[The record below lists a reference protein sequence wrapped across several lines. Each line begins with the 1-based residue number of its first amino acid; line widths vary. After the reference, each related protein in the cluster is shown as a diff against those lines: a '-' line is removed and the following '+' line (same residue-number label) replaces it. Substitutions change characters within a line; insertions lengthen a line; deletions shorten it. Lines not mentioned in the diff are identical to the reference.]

1 MRNRK
6 KVYMVRVQLL
16 SGEIQVSYS
25 EKIENEEDM
34 LKELNQVLCFV
45 ILTYKRRIE
54 KIKNKRITE
63 TDEAILNEKIKDAI
77 VMIPLVEVREFI
89 NELES

>member
-1 MRNRK
+1 
-6 KVYMVRVQLL
+6 MVRVQLL
-16 SGEIQVSYS
+16 NGEIQVSYS
-25 EKIENEEDM
+25 EKIENEDDM

-63 TDEAILNEKIKDAI
+63 TDEAILNQKIKDAI
-77 VMIPLVEVREFI
+77 VMIPLAEVREFI

>member
-1 MRNRK
+1 
-6 KVYMVRVQLL
+6 MVRVQLL
-16 SGEIQVSYS
+16 SGEIQVSYN

-63 TDEAILNEKIKDAI
+63 TDEAVLNQKIKDAI
-77 VMIPLVEVREFI
+77 VMIPLAEVQEFI

>member
-1 MRNRK
+1 
-6 KVYMVRVQLL
+6 MVRVQLL
-16 SGEIQVSYS
+16 SGEIQVSYN
-25 EKIENEEDM
+25 EKIGNEEDM

-63 TDEAILNEKIKDAI
+63 TDEAVLNQKIKDAI
-77 VMIPLVEVREFI
+77 VMIPLAEVQEFI

>member
-1 MRNRK
+1 
-6 KVYMVRVQLL
+6 MVRVQLL
-16 SGEIQVSYS
+16 NGEIQVSYS
-25 EKIENEEDM
+25 EKIENEDDM

-45 ILTYKRRIE
+45 IITYKRRIE

-63 TDEAILNEKIKDAI
+63 TDEAILNQKIKDAI
-77 VMIPLVEVREFI
+77 VMIPLAEVREFI

>member
-1 MRNRK
+1 
-6 KVYMVRVQLL
+6 MVRVQLL
-16 SGEIQVSYS
+16 SGEIQVSYN
-25 EKIENEEDM
+25 EKIENEDDM

>member
-1 MRNRK
+1 
-6 KVYMVRVQLL
+6 MVQVQLL
-16 SGEIQVSYS
+16 SGEIQVSYN

-63 TDEAILNEKIKDAI
+63 TDEAVLNQKIKDAI
-77 VMIPLVEVREFI
+77 VMIPLAEVQEFI

>member
-1 MRNRK
+1 
-6 KVYMVRVQLL
+6 MVRVQLL

>member
-1 MRNRK
+1 
-6 KVYMVRVQLL
+6 MVRVQLL
-16 SGEIQVSYS
+16 NGEIQVSYS
-25 EKIENEEDM
+25 EKIENEDDM

-63 TDEAILNEKIKDAI
+63 TDEAILNQKIKDAI
-77 VMIPLVEVREFI
+77 VMIPLEEVQEFI

>member
-1 MRNRK
+1 
-6 KVYMVRVQLL
+6 MVRVQLL
-16 SGEIQVSYS
+16 SGEIQVSYN
-25 EKIENEEDM
+25 EKIENEDDM

-54 KIKNKRITE
+54 KMKNKRITE

>member
-1 MRNRK
+1 
-6 KVYMVRVQLL
+6 MVRIQLL
-16 SGEIQVSYS
+16 SGEIQVSYN
-25 EKIENEEDM
+25 EKIETEDDM